1 MDFRFWIFDFR
12 FRIVNA
18 KRETISLYHKLNSIM
33 KAVSVKE
40 LSQELL
46 NRPPKE
52 LRDLCLRLSRFR
64 KENKELLTYLLFES
78 SDEDAYIEGVK
89 KDIDQ
94 QFVEVNRKSPYFIKK
109 GLRRILANTK
119 KYIRYSQNKKTEMDL
134 LIYYCNGLKSFSPSI
149 QKNKAL
155 RNLYLRQIDTL
166 KEKLLS
172 LHEDLQYDYSAEI
185 EALAE

>member
-1 MDFRFWIFDFR
+1 
-12 FRIVNA
+12 
-18 KRETISLYHKLNSIM
+18 
-33 KAVSVKE
+33 
-40 LSQELL
+40 
-46 NRPPKE
+46 
-52 LRDLCLRLSRFR
+52 
-64 KENKELLTYLLFES
+64 LLFES

-149 QKNKAL
+149 HKNKAL

-172 LHEDLQYDYSAEI
+172 LHEDLQYDYLSEI
-185 EALAE
+185 EVLSE